1 MSDDEKKKKKTDRVV
16 SPNTKTK
23 DANYRKTQQTRST
36 GEDAQVKRKEK
47 DKEKDQKKKKKKKT
61 KKSSKRVSK
70 IFTT

>member
-1 MSDDEKKKKKTDRVV
+1 M

-47 DKEKDQKKKKKKKT
+47 DKEKDQKKKKEEEDKKK
-61 KKSSKRVSK
+61 
-70 IFTT
+70 

>member
-1 MSDDEKKKKKTDRVV
+1 MSDDEKKKKTDRVV

-47 DKEKDQKKKKKKKT
+47 DKEKDQKKKKEEEDK
-61 KKSSKRVSK
+61 
-70 IFTT
+70 